1 MLFTQDNVEDL
12 AYLARLATDHS
23 IVEDLNKILQLV
35 SKISE
40 INTDNIEPMEHAQQV
55 SQRCRED
62 VVTETNQRDL
72 LQKSVPADAI
82 AAGLYLVPK
91 VVE

>member
-1 MLFTQDNVEDL
+1 MLFTQDNVENL

-40 INTDNIEPMEHAQQV
+40 INTDNITPMEHAQQV
-55 SQRCRED
+55 SQRCRDD
-62 VVTETNQRDL
+62 VVTEPNQRDL